1 MKNMFGK
8 ILGFDRMYE
17 NKIFF
22 AFFLN
27 RIINSKIWS
36 FFGFCKNF

>member
-1 MKNMFGK
+1 VKDAIFVFFMKNMFGK

-22 AFFLN
+22 AFCFL
-27 RIINSKIWS
+27 K
-36 FFGFCKNF
+36 